1 MDATIFSIT
10 EDDIQNEAL
19 NIVGRKLNND
29 EISLVIKQVQY
40 GLGESMII
48 MYRNIYL
55 MRFVKNNRLCLNNF

>member
-19 NIVGRKLNND
+19 NIVGGKLNND

-48 MYRNIYL
+48 MYRNI
-55 MRFVKNNRLCLNNF
+55 FNEICKK